1 MTRDTST
8 PKFQLPTPTKLNY
21 WELDLFWELGVD
33 GSQST
38 VQSVSLFTSLTKMR
52 LPESVGCAH
61 VALSA
66 TV

>member
-1 MTRDTST
+1 MMRDTST
-8 PKFQLPTPTKLNY
+8 PKFQLPTPKKLNY
-21 WELDLFWELGVD
+21 WELDLFWELGID

-38 VQSVSLFTSLTKMR
+38 VHSVSEFTSLMKMR

-61 VALSA
+61 VSLSA